1 MTFRTLS
8 LMLASVAMLGL
19 PAMAQDATPEAPATP
34 EAQAPAATPEA
45 TPEPS
50 AEATPAPESDEARQN
65 DQNFPVAQSE
75 AEAEQ
80 PREVLKEKFDDWEVR
95 CAASDE
101 SRCFLYQIVKDS
113 EGRGIAEFTLIH
125 LPDGGQAAAGATMVT
140 PLGVLLT
147 RGVNLTIDSAQPL
160 GYPFLYCA
168 QSGCFS
174 RLGLTAAT
182 VTRMKRGASA
192 KVTIYGVNDPESP
205 VEGNLS
211 LKGFTAAMA
220 SIGG

>member
-19 PAMAQDATPEAPATP
+19 PAMAQDTTAPAKP
-34 EAQAPAATPEA
+34 EAQAPATPAPAATPESA
-45 TPEPS
+45 PKADAAEEP
-50 AEATPAPESDEARQN
+50 AAAKEN
-65 DQNFPVAQSE
+65 DQNFPVAE
-75 AEAEQ
+75 AEK

-140 PLGVLLT
+140 PLGVMLT
-147 RGVNLTIDSAQPL
+147 RGVGLTIDSAQPL

-182 VTRMKRGASA
+182 ITRMKKGAVA
-192 KVTIYGVNDPESP
+192 KVTIYGVNNPEQA

-220 SIGG
+220 ALGG